1 MLFEH
6 DDWKDFQSLETLC
19 RKAGASQDKL
29 TMVVAKEL
37 ADNALDAAGGCEVG
51 LLEDNGFFVHDEGGG
66 IQGDDRAIAALFSI
80 NRPLR
85 SSKRLRLPSRGALGN
100 GLRVVAGT
108 VFSSGGS
115 LTVATRGRTLRL
127 TPQQSGETT
136 AEIVGQFDGEGTRVQ
151 VRFGP
156 TLAVDE
162 ETLTWAEEAIRL
174 AGMGT
179 QYEGKPSPHW
189 FDSDSFFRLVQDAG
203 DVTVRQV
210 IAEFEGCSEPKAGK
224 IASPFGKGRLARELK
239 REEAE
244 RLLKSARVHSRPVK
258 PERLG
263 CIGMDPLNFLPPYK
277 IKRDTFEIESGL
289 GNLSATIPYVVKV
302 SAEAAK
308 TCYPTVRISVN

>member
-66 IQGDDRAIAALFSI
+66 IEGDERAIAALFSI

-108 VFSSGGS
+108 VFSSGG
-115 LTVATRGRTLRL
+115 
-127 TPQQSGETT
+127 TT

-179 QYEGKPSPHW
+179 QY
-189 FDSDSFFRLVQDAG
+189 
-203 DVTVRQV
+203 
-210 IAEFEGCSEPKAGK
+210 
-224 IASPFGKGRLARELK
+224 
-239 REEAE
+239 
-244 RLLKSARVHSRPVK
+244 
-258 PERLG
+258 
-263 CIGMDPLNFLPPYK
+263 
-277 IKRDTFEIESGL
+277 
-289 GNLSATIPYVVKV
+289 
-302 SAEAAK
+302 
-308 TCYPTVRISVN
+308 